1 MALGKFGLAGNRIGL
16 LDQTAPPASD
26 LGRLRNW
33 AVCTM
38 VEARGKVFF
47 HLEDHLRRLEKSAV
61 LAAIP
66 FDRVEGFGSLVENL
80 KTLVEKCGFE
90 ESLARI
96 DISRGRTEDGFNP
109 AEGANPALYAQVYRL
124 HRKTG
129 PIKLMTRDFLRPL
142 PEIKSPDYLFAEIAC
157 GEAVRNG
164 FDDVLFVEENKH
176 ILEATRSNIG
186 FLRIDGA
193 FCVPPPDKI
202 LEGITM
208 KIVCGLIERN
218 NLCPRVVQTPIAYGS
233 IAKKEIAGA
242 ILTSTTGA
250 VPVSQIDA
258 VRFENNL
265 KINEICSVFEDYRE
279 KYFANAK

>member
-1 MALGKFGLAGNRIGL
+1 MALGKFGLIGNRIGL
-16 LDQTAPPASD
+16 LNQTAPPTND

-38 VEARGKVFF
+38 VGARGNVFF
-47 HLEDHLRRLEKSAV
+47 HLEDHFERLKKSAI

-66 FDRVEGFGSLVENL
+66 FDQVEGFDFLAANL

-90 ESLARI
+90 ESLVRI
-96 DISRGRTEDGFNP
+96 DVSRGQSEDGFNP
-109 AEGANPALYAQVYRL
+109 AEGALPALYAQVYKLR
-124 HRKTG
+124 RKTE
-129 PIKLMTRDFLRPL
+129 PVKLMTRIFLRPL
-142 PEIKSPDYLFAEIAC
+142 PEIKSPDYLFAEISCADS
-157 GEAVRNG
+157 VQNG
-164 FDDVLFVEENKH
+164 FDDVLYIDNGKN

-186 FLRIDGA
+186 FLLADGS
-193 FCVPPPDKI
+193 FCVPPPGKI

-208 KIVCGLIERN
+208 KIVCGLIKRN
-218 NLCPRVVQTPIAYGS
+218 NLCRSVNQAPIAYS
-233 IAKKEIAGA
+233 SVVEKEIAGA
-242 ILTSTTGA
+242 ILTSTTGV

-265 KINEICSVFEDYRE
+265 KINEICSVFKDYRE